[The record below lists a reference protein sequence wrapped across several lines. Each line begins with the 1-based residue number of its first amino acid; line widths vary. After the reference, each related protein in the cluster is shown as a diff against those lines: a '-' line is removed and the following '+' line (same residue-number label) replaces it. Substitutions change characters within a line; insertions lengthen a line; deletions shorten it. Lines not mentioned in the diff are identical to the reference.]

1 MPAGR
6 YPATPPSKGVR
17 VRNAS
22 LSPRRARRSERGLT
36 LVEVLVGLALFG
48 FVLVAITP
56 LFMASIK
63 FNVTANEAT
72 SIHILARDRLEQLMS
87 LTFSDAQLTPG
98 GHGNDLPAVLPDPG
112 SGRPPS
118 GEGVRNPFRVC
129 YQVFQFRIPDAATV
143 GEGASFTARLVTA
156 PGEAY
161 HYKRIDVTVTSDTGT
176 LGMGV
181 RKARV
186 SGLVSNPAPESN
198 FSTADPGGGCD

>member
-6 YPATPPSKGVR
+6 HPPTLPRKRFRLRKASPVPGR
-17 VRNAS
+17 VRRGA
-22 LSPRRARRSERGLT
+22 RGLT
-36 LVEVLVGLALFG
+36 LVELLVGLALFG

-56 LFMASIK
+56 LFIASVR
-63 FNVTANEAT
+63 FNLTANETT

-112 SGRPPS
+112 TGRPPS

-129 YQVFQFRIPDAATV
+129 YQVFQFQIPDAAAV
-143 GEGASFTARLVTA
+143 GEGAPFTARLVTA

-176 LGMGV
+176 LGKGR

-186 SGLVSNPAPESN
+186 SGVLSNPAPDTN

>member
-6 YPATPPSKGVR
+6 YLATPPSERFRLPSASPVHGR
-17 VRNAS
+17 VR
-22 LSPRRARRSERGLT
+22 RRQRGLT
-36 LVEVLVGLALFG
+36 LVELLVGLALFG

-56 LFMASIK
+56 LFMASVK
-63 FNVTANEAT
+63 LNLTANETT
-72 SIHILARDRLEQLMS
+72 SIHILARDRLEQLLS

-112 SGRPPS
+112 TGRPPS
-118 GEGVRNPFRVC
+118 SEGVRNPFRVC
-129 YQVFQFRIPDAATV
+129 YQIFQFRIPDMATV
-143 GEGASFTARLVTA
+143 GEGAPFTARLVTA

-176 LGMGV
+176 LGLGV

-186 SGLVSNPAPESN
+186 SGVVSNPAPETN

>member
-6 YPATPPSKGVR
+6 HSVTLPRKRVGLRNESLAPSR
-17 VRNAS
+17 VT
-22 LSPRRARRSERGLT
+22 RSARGLT
-36 LVEVLVGLALFG
+36 LVELIVGLALFG

-56 LFMASIK
+56 LFMASVK
-63 FNVTANEAT
+63 FNLTANETT
-72 SIHILARDRLEQLMS
+72 SIHMLARDRLEQLMS

-98 GHGNDLPAVLPDPG
+98 GHGNDLPAVLPDTGTG
-112 SGRPPS
+112 SPTP

-129 YQVFQFRIPDAATV
+129 YQVFQFQIPDAATI
-143 GEGASFTARLVTA
+143 GEGAPFTARLVTA
-156 PGEAY
+156 SGEAY
-161 HYKRIDVTVTSDTGT
+161 HYKRIDVTVSSNTGR

-186 SGLVSNPAPESN
+186 SGVLSNPVPETN